1 MAQYTLHEQAGLDVQ
16 QLDANPLTQLAQ
28 WIDDAQNA
36 GMLDPVAACLATT
49 SAGGQP
55 SARIV
60 LVREIGEGSVAFYTN
75 HESRKGRELAENPAA
90 ALCFWWDKLQR
101 QVRLEGTVTRMSQA
115 DAEPYFRERPRGSQ
129 IGAWASHQS
138 RPVAERAMLEDRVAA
153 IAEQFGDEPVPI
165 PDFWGGY
172 RLRPSTIEFWQGR
185 DNRLH
190 DRIRFCATDGGWTTD
205 RLEP

>member
-16 QLDANPLTQLAQ
+16 QLDANPLTQLAH
-28 WIDDAQNA
+28 WIDDARNA